1 MLNPLGSIGEPVQI
15 NATCKP
21 VSISSVKPDYFSFGV
36 NLDNATLTLYL
47 MKNFW
52 VSTLPVGS
60 WYSFKSSMGRFSNH
74 EASDGQKLLGQSMCR
89 G

>member
-1 MLNPLGSIGEPVQI
+1 
-15 NATCKP
+15 
-21 VSISSVKPDYFSFGV
+21 
-36 NLDNATLTLYL
+36 
-47 MKNFW
+47 
-52 VSTLPVGS
+52 VGS